1 MIEKIQ
7 RIIPKLVLF
16 GVFKIHCLFFYECRC
31 GFQAQGKKKQKM
43 LIQKNMIVMKKK
55 KYVVRFLKEMR
66 LRRC

>member
-7 RIIPKLVLF
+7 RILPKLVLF

-31 GFQAQGKKKQKM
+31 GFQAQGKKTENVDPKKYDCYEE
-43 LIQKNMIVMKKK
+43 KK

-66 LRRC
+66 LR